1 MIGLALQ
8 SKDFRSQAL
17 SSCEKG
23 GRSVANTH
31 GFTMNDGLAFLLYT
45 TRAFPLAIMGCL
57 LKAFLEAD
65 IFVKLMASASLHTN
79 LTNPH
84 SKASSRG
91 KRKADEEAAKELFEL
106 DVIGHRLV
114 RDGPDSPLRDEF
126 QVRRPAHY

>member
-1 MIGLALQ
+1 M
-8 SKDFRSQAL
+8 RSFYLGQEFFDLLLWVEPFESIFGSTFL
-17 SSCEKG
+17 S
-23 GRSVANTH
+23 N
-31 GFTMNDGLAFLLYT
+31 
-45 TRAFPLAIMGCL
+45 
-57 LKAFLEAD
+57 
-65 IFVKLMASASLHTN
+65 MASASLHTN

-126 QVRRPAHY
+126 QVRRPAYY